1 MKNIAV
7 QYQQRIKLATNVEA
21 KQHIAEEFHTFYEK
35 LSVEQKLEL
44 EPFFEEIKQAAL
56 VTIKKLDILSER
68 AEILLASA
76 KGKMLIAQ

>member
-7 QYQQRIKLATNVEA
+7 QYQQRIKLATNAEA
-21 KQHIAEEFHTFYEK
+21 KQHIAEEFHIFYEK

-44 EPFFEEIKQAAL
+44 EPFFEEIKQSAL
-56 VTIKKLDILSER
+56 VTIKKLDTLSER

-76 KGKMLIAQ
+76 KEKMLIAQ